1 MTLHP
6 NLWLMEAMEV
16 ASTLLNCPLDET
28 TKDPRATSL
37 YLSVDP
43 NLYMYATAT
52 ATEMLAL

>member
-1 MTLHP
+1 M
-6 NLWLMEAMEV
+6 

-28 TKDPRATSL
+28 TKDPRAPSL

-43 NLYMYATAT
+43 SLYMYATAT